1 MISLLRRFLRP
12 YARTLI
18 VIVGLLLV
26 QAMAN
31 LYLPTLNAD
40 IINDGVVTG
49 DIDYIIRVGG
59 IMLAVSLALGVCS
72 VIAVYYSA
80 RTAMSFGRDVRAAMF
95 TRVQGFSLHE
105 VNTFGTPSLITRNT
119 NDVQQVQML
128 VLMGLT
134 MMVLAPITAIGGII
148 MALRLDLQL
157 SALLL
162 VIIPLMA
169 IVIGTLMVKAIP
181 LFRSM
186 QVKIDRINEVLR
198 ENLAGIRVIRAFVRT
213 EHEQERFERANA
225 DLTSTALRV
234 SRLFA
239 LMLPALMLIMNGSSV
254 AIIWFGGNLVNDG
267 DMQIGD
273 LTAFLQYIT
282 QILFAVMMAVML
294 FVMVPRAAASA
305 ERIQAVLETEP
316 AIHDP
321 VDPVAVQTPGPDSD
335 DGANSRGRIEFR
347 DVTFRYP
354 GAQDSVLCNVS
365 FTVEPGQ
372 TTAIIGGTGSGKTT
386 LVNLIPRLYDV
397 TEGSIQIDGV
407 DIRDMTQADVWAF
420 MALVP
425 QKAFL
430 FSGTVGSNVRFGKET
445 ATDEQVWHALR
456 VAQAEPFVSD
466 LANGLDSE
474 IDQGGANVSGGQR
487 QRLAIARALVRRSPI
502 LILDDS
508 FSALDYATDAR
519 LRAALARDAADT
531 TVLIVAQ
538 RVSTILQAD
547 KILVVDDG
555 RIVGSGTHSELL
567 ETCETYREIVDSQL
581 TVEQAQ

>member
-1 MISLLRRFLRP
+1 MISLLRPFLRP
-12 YARTLI
+12 YRRTLV
-18 VIVGLLLV
+18 VIVGLLLI

-49 DIDYIIRVGG
+49 DIDYIIEVGG
-59 IMLAVSLALGVCS
+59 IMLAVSLALGITS
-72 VIAVYYSA
+72 VIAVYFSA

-95 TRVQGFSLHE
+95 HRVQGFSLHE

-134 MMVLAPITAIGGII
+134 MMVLAPITAVGGII
-148 MALRLDLQL
+148 MAVRLDVQL
-157 SALLL
+157 SGLLL

-169 IVIGTLMVKAIP
+169 IVIGTLMVKAVP

-186 QVKIDRINEVLR
+186 QKKIDRINEVLR
-198 ENLAGIRVIRAFVRT
+198 ENLAGIRVIRAFVQT
-213 EHEQERFERANA
+213 DHEQKRFADANA
-225 DLTSTALRV
+225 DLTQTSLRV

-254 AIIWFGGNLVNDG
+254 AIIWFGGGFVNSG

-294 FVMVPRAAASA
+294 FVMIPRAAASA
-305 ERIQAVLETEP
+305 ERIQAVLETMP
-316 AIHDP
+316 AITDP
-321 VDPVAVQTPGPDSD
+321 TQPFAPAVGNDDP
-335 DGANSRGRIEFR
+335 RGLVEFR
-347 DVTFRYP
+347 DVGFSYP
-354 GAQDSVLCNVS
+354 GAQDPVLTGIS
-365 FTVEPGQ
+365 FTAQPGQ
-372 TTAIIGGTGSGKTT
+372 MTAIIGGTGSGKTT
-386 LVNLIPRLYDV
+386 LINLIPRLYDV
-397 TEGSIQIDGV
+397 TEGAILIDGI
-407 DIRDMTQADVWAF
+407 DIRELRQTDVWNSL
-420 MALVP
+420 ALVP

-430 FSGTVGSNVRFGKET
+430 FSGTIATNTRLGNET
-445 ATDEQVWHALR
+445 ATNDQVWHALT
-456 VAQAEPFVSD
+456 VAQAQPFVAALPD
-466 LANGLDSE
+466 GLDSP

-487 QRLAIARALVRRSPI
+487 QRLAIARALIRQAPI

-519 LRAALARDAADT
+519 LRAALTEESSDT
-531 TVLIVAQ
+531 TVVLVAQ
-538 RVSTILQAD
+538 RVSTILAAD
-547 KILVVDDG
+547 KIVVLEDG
-555 RIVGSGTHSELL
+555 VIVGTGTHPELL
-567 ETCETYREIVDSQL
+567 ESCETYREIVDSQL
-581 TVEQAQ
+581 SVEEAV

>member
-1 MISLLRRFLRP
+1 VISLLRPFLRP
-12 YARTLI
+12 YRRTLV
-18 VIVGLLLV
+18 VIVGLLLI

-49 DIDYIIRVGG
+49 DIDYIIEVGG
-59 IMLAVSLALGVCS
+59 IMLAVSLALGITS
-72 VIAVYYSA
+72 VIAVYFSA

-95 TRVQGFSLHE
+95 HRVQGFSLHE

-134 MMVLAPITAIGGII
+134 MMVLAPITAVGGII
-148 MALRLDLQL
+148 MAVRLDVQL
-157 SALLL
+157 SGLLL

-169 IVIGTLMVKAIP
+169 IVIGTLMVKAVP

-186 QVKIDRINEVLR
+186 QKKIDRINEVLR
-198 ENLAGIRVIRAFVRT
+198 ENLAGIRVIRAFVQT
-213 EHEQERFERANA
+213 DHEQKRFADANA
-225 DLTSTALRV
+225 DLTQTSLRV

-254 AIIWFGGNLVNDG
+254 AIIWFGGGFVNSG

-294 FVMVPRAAASA
+294 FVMIPRAAASA
-305 ERIQAVLETEP
+305 ERIQAVLETMP
-316 AIHDP
+316 AITDP
-321 VDPVAVQTPGPDSD
+321 TQPFAPAVGNDDP
-335 DGANSRGRIEFR
+335 RGLVEFR
-347 DVTFRYP
+347 DVGFSYP
-354 GAQDSVLCNVS
+354 GAQDPVLTGIS
-365 FTVEPGQ
+365 FTAQPGQ
-372 TTAIIGGTGSGKTT
+372 MTAIIGGTGSGKTT
-386 LVNLIPRLYDV
+386 LINLIPRLYDV
-397 TEGSIQIDGV
+397 TEGAILIDGI
-407 DIRDMTQADVWAF
+407 DIRELRQTDVWNSL
-420 MALVP
+420 ALVP

-430 FSGTVGSNVRFGKET
+430 FSGTIATNTRLGNET
-445 ATDEQVWHALR
+445 ATNDQVWHALT
-456 VAQAEPFVSD
+456 VAQAQPFVAALPD
-466 LANGLDSE
+466 GLDSP

-487 QRLAIARALVRRSPI
+487 QRLAIARALIRQAPI

-519 LRAALARDAADT
+519 LRAALTEESSDT
-531 TVLIVAQ
+531 TVVLVAQ
-538 RVSTILQAD
+538 RVSTILAAD
-547 KILVVDDG
+547 KIVVLEDG
-555 RIVGSGTHSELL
+555 VIVGTGTHPELL
-567 ETCETYREIVDSQL
+567 ESCETYREIVDSQL
-581 TVEQAQ
+581 SVEEAV